1 MKKNANNKLKLDK
14 KTVSKLNST
23 DAASINGGKNTLYN
37 PIKTIVES
45 CFCMITEGCGPAPD
59 VTDIILV

>member
-14 KTVSKLNST
+14 KTVSKLNSI
-23 DAASINGGKNTLYN
+23 DAVNVNGGRIYFPF

-59 VTDIILV
+59 VTDVILL